1 MANKAGRP
9 FGALVE
15 EMTKAVDAWIRYPNG
30 RIVWLQTKG
39 EDPKDENDKPRDLVK
54 VREWLQK
61 FNSLMEDKGKFGA
74 FSEDQVW
81 LEVAAARR
89 VILTDDDI
97 KAVANIVGGKYTLS
111 LVAPREDAVLSV
123 DRLSTFFGPIY
134 GRIAVRSLLR
144 PMVKDIAKRP
154 T

>member
-1 MANKAGRP
+1 
-9 FGALVE
+9 
-15 EMTKAVDAWIRYPNG
+15 
-30 RIVWLQTKG
+30 
-39 EDPKDENDKPRDLVK
+39 
-54 VREWLQK
+54 
-61 FNSLMEDKGKFGA
+61 MEDKGKFGA
-74 FSEDQVW
+74 FSKDQVW
-81 LEVAAARR
+81 LEVAAAWR
-89 VILTDDDI
+89 VRLTDNDI
-97 KAVANIVGGKYTLS
+97 KALADIVGGKYTLS